1 MLDDFAMS
9 LASCDPLTLLPRRSS
24 FLLAL
29 ELAAA
34 ECLRVPDQMSLVL
47 LEVAP
52 YTGASTDKFEAAVS
66 LVTVAKMVR
75 LIAQRDGTV
84 GYLAEGR
91 FGVMLHYGLG
101 AALSIADSL
110 HAGLGLHFRERPVR
124 TSIGA
129 AASPILDAW
138 SPSELMCLADWRL
151 SQARQAGQRKLSSA
165 GFDLRR
171 PQFQSWPW
179 I

>member
-1 MLDDFAMS
+1 MS

-34 ECLRVPDQMSLVL
+34 ECLRVPDQISLVL

-52 YTGASTDKFEAAVS
+52 ATGAVTADRFEAAVA

-91 FGVMLHYGLG
+91 FGVMLHAGLT
-101 AALSIADSL
+101 AALPIADSL
-110 HAGLGLHFRERPVR
+110 HAGLGLHLKDRPVR

-129 AASPILDAW
+129 ASTPILQAW
-138 SPSELMCLADWRL
+138 SPAELMSLADWRL
-151 SQARQAGQRKLSSA
+151 SQARQAGQRRLCSA
-165 GFDLRR
+165 GFDTQR
-171 PQFQSWPW
+171 PHFQSWPW

>member
-1 MLDDFAMS
+1 MS

-34 ECLRVPDQMSLVL
+34 ECVRVPDQMSLVL

-52 YTGASTDKFEAAVS
+52 ATGAVTADRFEAAVA

-91 FGVMLHYGLG
+91 FGVMLPTGPR

-110 HAGLGLHFRERPVR
+110 HAGLGLYFKDHPVR

-129 AASPILDAW
+129 ASTPILLAW
-138 SPSELMCLADWRL
+138 SPAELMSLADWRL
-151 SQARQAGQRKLSSA
+151 SQARRAGQRRLCSA
-165 GFDLRR
+165 GFDTQR
-171 PQFQSWPW
+171 PHFQSWPW